1 MATAKLQI
9 FQKTTQKSQQ
19 ANESTGQQACE
30 RVGVGLSSFR
40 NFGLVECWIG
50 AVVGKKIVGVV
61 GLLYLCGLI
70 GEMCAQLFCISG
82 MGAN

>member
-1 MATAKLQI
+1 MTNIAPIAPP
-9 FQKTTQKSQQ
+9 
-19 ANESTGQQACE
+19 EW
-30 RVGVGLSSFR
+30 
-40 NFGLVECWIG
+40 WIG

-61 GLLYLCGLI
+61 VVLYLCGLI

>member
-1 MATAKLQI
+1 MTNIGPIAPPARW
-9 FQKTTQKSQQ
+9 S
-19 ANESTGQQACE
+19 
-30 RVGVGLSSFR
+30 
-40 NFGLVECWIG
+40 G

-70 GEMCAQLFCISG
+70 GKMCAQLFCISG

>member
-1 MATAKLQI
+1 MGILISLYSVVKELDK
-9 FQKTTQKSQQ
+9 FFW
-19 ANESTGQQACE
+19 G
-30 RVGVGLSSFR
+30 GVGGDCKKKER
-40 NFGLVECWIG
+40 ND
-50 AVVGKKIVGVV
+50 VGVV

>member
-1 MATAKLQI
+1 MGILISLYSVVKELDK
-9 FQKTTQKSQQ
+9 FFL
-19 ANESTGQQACE
+19 GG
-30 RVGVGLSSFR
+30 GVGGDCKKKER
-40 NFGLVECWIG
+40 ND
-50 AVVGKKIVGVV
+50 VGVV

>member
-1 MATAKLQI
+1 MGILISLYSVVKELDKFFWGGI
-9 FQKTTQKSQQ
+9 FWGDCKKK
-19 ANESTGQQACE
+19 E
-30 RVGVGLSSFR
+30 R
-40 NFGLVECWIG
+40 ND
-50 AVVGKKIVGVV
+50 VGVV

>member
-1 MATAKLQI
+1 MGILISLYSVVKELDKFFWGGGI
-9 FQKTTQKSQQ
+9 FWGDCKKK
-19 ANESTGQQACE
+19 E
-30 RVGVGLSSFR
+30 R
-40 NFGLVECWIG
+40 ND
-50 AVVGKKIVGVV
+50 VGVV

>member
-1 MATAKLQI
+1 MKELCA
-9 FQKTTQKSQQ
+9 
-19 ANESTGQQACE
+19 
-30 RVGVGLSSFR
+30 V
-40 NFGLVECWIG
+40 G

-82 MGAN
+82 MGGELITLKFI

>member
-1 MATAKLQI
+1 MGILISLYSAVKELDK
-9 FQKTTQKSQQ
+9 FFL
-19 ANESTGQQACE
+19 GG
-30 RVGVGLSSFR
+30 GVGGIAKKKRR
-40 NFGLVECWIG
+40 ND
-50 AVVGKKIVGVV
+50 VGVV

>member
-1 MATAKLQI
+1 QV
-9 FQKTTQKSQQ
+9 
-19 ANESTGQQACE
+19 NE
-30 RVGVGLSSFR
+30 RVGVGLSNYRIIEFSKFR
-40 NFGLVECWIG
+40 NFGLVEFWSG

>member
-1 MATAKLQI
+1 M
-9 FQKTTQKSQQ
+9 TQKSQQ
-19 ANESTGQQACE
+19 ANESTGQQANKSTDQRE
-30 RVGVGLSSFR
+30 GGVGLSNYRIIEFSKFR
-40 NFGLVECWIG
+40 TGWSG